1 MSTKAI
7 KVFRMLLLGLLLLG
21 AASVVR
27 AQTTPLSDLD
37 ALRYIASHPDLIAAF
52 GPDAA
57 KGRSHYETWG
67 IKEGRKITFNP
78 LNYIASHPDLIA
90 AFGADAAKGVRHYIQ
105 NGHAE
110 RRQIT
115 FDPNRYMASY
125 PDLIQAFA
133 GDETKAARHY
143 IEWGYKEQRQTTFS
157 DLSALQ
163 YIASFTDL
171 MQAFG
176 TDVIAGIR
184 HYVTA
189 GYREGR
195 KITFDAL
202 AYIASYGDLIAA
214 FGTNALSGV
223 QHYINWGFRE
233 GRQVVFDA
241 LGYLSRYT
249 DLQQA
254 FGSDTVAA
262 TKHYINWGFREGRTY
277 SLTVS
282 VKVTGPGTASTSRV
296 FINPGERASV
306 TLSPAE
312 GGYLA
317 SVSGCGGS
325 LRGKVFTTN
334 PVIAACEINATF
346 RSAVGSI
353 QGRIAAFD
361 PALPAYVTVVSAA
374 DDSVLVSA
382 PVDSSGSF
390 SIDGLD
396 DRKDY
401 IVEFEQQGVAPAGAV
416 VDYGSNRRVT
426 KNDESLVEQVLSF
439 FGIQFSERV
448 SPSAVVAQVGD
459 RVTFDTSK
467 VKGLSENEFY
477 FKWES
482 NETVSGLEVSSYVPQ
497 PIKVDPIPLD
507 VKVGDPQAA
516 VRLAEEYGILLL
528 DPANGESSSSTQLK
542 WTSEYA
548 DRLLQLLKIMPLP
561 VASESVRG
569 WSKLTY
575 VELVNSE
582 LENDLAKVSGV
593 NYLGGRIRI
602 SRAAFTYATPQ
613 LARVEGKRGIF
624 FSNRLFRVVLR
635 IVTQDGTRRDVVR
648 DLMKQRYGITVATDD
663 NDALLI
669 VPATCS
675 TEIPSDCLDAEW
687 KVFNPEEFFDLLSI
701 LEEFPE
707 GMRDLSQPGKA
718 IGLRHLLRRRDG
730 VPHPLYPQAPAVA
743 WPEFGYAEFM
753 ESGFRGTRSNR
764 HSLIVHEKAHFIW
777 AGLLSSAQRYDWLR
791 LSGWHRV
798 PKLESGTDVKTVGKC
813 DQWQSN
819 PNQWIPPNVL
829 DSDAEFVGAVRHD
842 DDQTDTV
849 ALKRDWASCSS
860 VQFVSDYAAK
870 VNPNE
875 DFAESVSAFLLN
887 PDLLRSRALPKYEF
901 IRDRLMQGS
910 IYLSKIRQDLTFEV
924 FNLYPD
930 YTYPGKIKS
939 VEIKVTGGPNDD
951 KTATFRIALHVSE
964 NCDSKKNPG
973 CFQGASR
980 GGFRVF
986 SRVNTFY
993 DVGLSPVTPAG
1004 DVLEGTLTLSKYAAS
1019 GWWQVV
1025 SIVLFDAV
1033 GTTRIS
1039 KQSSKDF
1046 GWKMYVNNPLEDLAP
1061 PSYIKNSLK
1070 LELLKVGDTGASS
1083 NISGDERELL
1093 ISWRVKEINQMGGG
1107 SPCYSAL
1114 SFDDVFNSTS
1124 NGQRI
1129 YKNSSESYGPAS
1141 LLAQPQSDGATHT
1154 CHSRHKVTRFWTSGA
1169 YYIPFIEFVDIARQG
1184 TPVRFSFRGKDPTI
1198 ESAPEIPI
1206 SSTNSDG
1213 VPPVLNIAACKTDD
1227 LTEKCLR
1234 VVAKPTNPQNPDGET
1249 VVDIYYW
1256 AYEDQPLSNAS
1267 GFDGGMFH
1275 LRDPLGKTFQFY
1287 LDSGTA
1293 AGVIDRSPP
1302 RLIDGAVYFACPK
1315 VAPADCTSVTQ
1326 VQYQARVI
1334 LPKGSV
1340 PGMWGLYDFRLT
1352 DKARNARDYDF
1363 TELVRFTPLGSGDD
1377 ERVSAF
1383 GDGASGNPFIFDVA
1397 GEGSKPPSISAV
1409 VISSARDA
1417 LFAGISTTSNWISS
1431 AFAWMTNGIIRA
1443 ANWVQG
1449 GVRSGVSLGRF
1460 EFGVESNDSASASR
1474 RREGLNSS
1482 EAATDEVDVVSIA
1495 EDPLTGSRYQVIRE
1509 EKLDSDRQQG
1519 WKLQY
1524 RSSTDTLFV
1533 SKALPDTAEVL
1544 WRAPRSANALPTT
1557 AWTQVCSDRVWSVQD
1572 GYQVLFHVGDRSL
1585 SDLRPGQ
1592 LWVNSQTEVTVI
1604 QNIRCAFGGAVWVE
1618 GYAFGA
1624 NDREPLLR
1632 NERVTASRF
1641 VFGLNRYGVV
1651 TKRDVNSAPFDVVGL
1666 CAAPANEQ
1674 QMFCSEAKK
1683 AVGW

>member
-1 MSTKAI
+1 MVA
-7 KVFRMLLLGLLLLG
+7 
-21 AASVVR
+21 
-27 AQTTPLSDLD
+27 
-37 ALRYIASHPDLIAAF
+37 
-52 GPDAA
+52 
-57 KGRSHYETWG
+57 
-67 IKEGRKITFNP
+67 N
-78 LNYIASHPDLIA
+78 
-90 AFGADAAKGVRHYIQ
+90 
-105 NGHAE
+105 
-110 RRQIT
+110 QI
-115 FDPNRYMASY
+115 
-125 PDLIQAFA
+125 
-133 GDETKAARHY
+133 
-143 IEWGYKEQRQTTFS
+143 
-157 DLSALQ
+157 
-163 YIASFTDL
+163 
-171 MQAFG
+171 
-176 TDVIAGIR
+176 
-184 HYVTA
+184 
-189 GYREGR
+189 
-195 KITFDAL
+195 
-202 AYIASYGDLIAA
+202 
-214 FGTNALSGV
+214 
-223 QHYINWGFRE
+223 
-233 GRQVVFDA
+233 
-241 LGYLSRYT
+241 
-249 DLQQA
+249 
-254 FGSDTVAA
+254 
-262 TKHYINWGFREGRTY
+262 
-277 SLTVS
+277 SLTVFIS
-282 VKVTGPGTASTSRV
+282 LILLTLASCGGGGGGSGGGSGGSNNPPPTQSFTVTASAGTGGAISPASTNVTSGGSTTFTVTANTGYEIGEVTGCAGSLSGSTYTTGAVTAACTVNATFKLKKYTVTASSGTGGSISPATASV
-296 FINPGERASV
+296 DHGTTTAFTVTPQSDYIIASV
-306 TLSPAE
+306 T
-312 GGYLA
+312 
-317 SVSGCGGS
+317 GCGGS
-325 LRGKVFTTN
+325 LNGSTYTTGAVTAACAVNASFLKKVATTAIAGVWTGTDTSR
-334 PVIAACEINATF
+334 PAYITVTSESDDSFLRVVPIAA
-346 RSAVGSI
+346 
-353 QGRIAAFD
+353 D
-361 PALPAYVTVVSAA
+361 
-374 DDSVLVSA
+374 
-382 PVDSSGSF
+382 GSF
-390 SIDGLD
+390 TLTGLD
-396 DRKDY
+396 ASRKY
-401 IVEFEQQGVAPAGAV
+401 IVEPEQSG
-416 VDYGSNRRVT
+416 T
-426 KNDESLVEQVLSF
+426 
-439 FGIQFSERV
+439 RV
-448 SPSAVVAQVGD
+448 STSSRVNTQSSNEDERIVAASAITTSTSFVTVSPGEY
-459 RVTFDTSK
+459 VTFDGIK
-467 VKGLSENEFY
+467 VAGLSEGEFVY
-477 FKWES
+477 RWEGNPS
-482 NETVSGLEVSSYVPQ
+482 ASGAEYSSYVPA
-497 PIKVDPIPLD
+497 PIKVDLIPSD

-516 VRLAEEYGILLL
+516 VRLAEEYGILLV
-528 DPANGESSSSTQLK
+528 DPADGESSSAAQLK

-561 VASESVRG
+561 IASESVRG

-602 SRAAFTYATPQ
+602 SSAAFTYATPQ

-635 IVTQDGTRRDVVR
+635 IATQDGTRRDVVR
-648 DLMKQRYGITVATDD
+648 DLMRQRYGITVATDD

-687 KVFNPEEFFDLLSI
+687 RVFNPEEFFDLLSI

-707 GMRDLSQPGKA
+707 GMRDFSQPGKA

-743 WPEFGYAEFM
+743 WPELGYAEFM

-791 LSGWHRV
+791 LSGWYRV
-798 PKLESGTDVKTVGKC
+798 PKLEAGTDVKTVGKC
-813 DQWQSN
+813 DQWQSS

-829 DSDAEFVGAVRHD
+829 DSDAEFAGAVRHD
-842 DDQTDTV
+842 DNQTDTA
-849 ALKRDWASCSS
+849 ALKRDWASCST

-939 VEIKVTGGPNDD
+939 IEIKVTGGPNED
-951 KTATFRIALHVSE
+951 KRATFRIALHVSE

-986 SRVNTFY
+986 SRVNTWY

-1004 DVLEGTLTLSKYAAS
+1004 DVLEGTLTLSKHAAS

-1033 GTTRIS
+1033 GNTRIS

-1046 GWKMYVNNPLEDLAP
+1046 GWKMYVNNPLEDLTP
-1061 PSYIKNSLK
+1061 PSYIKSSLK

-1129 YKNSSESYGPAS
+1129 YKNSSENYGPAS
-1141 LLAQPQSDGATHT
+1141 LLGQPQPDGATHT
-1154 CHSRHKVTRFWTSGA
+1154 CQSRHKVTRFWTSGA

-1198 ESAPEIPI
+1198 ESAPEITI

-1256 AYEDQPLSNAS
+1256 AYEDQPLGNAS
-1267 GFDGGMFH
+1267 GFDGGYLN
-1275 LRDPLGKTFQFY
+1275 LRDPLGKTFGFY
-1287 LDSGTA
+1287 LDSNTA
-1293 AGVIDRSPP
+1293 SGVVDRSPL
-1302 RLIDGAVYFACPK
+1302 RLIDGAVYFTCPK
-1315 VAPADCTSVTQ
+1315 IAPPDCNAITQ

-1334 LPKGSV
+1334 LPKGSA
-1340 PGMWGLYDFRLT
+1340 PGTWGMYSMSIG
-1352 DKARNARDYDF
+1352 DKVRAVRDYDF
-1363 TELVRFTPLGSGDD
+1363 TELFRFTPSSTGDD

-1383 GDGASGNPFIFDVA
+1383 GDSASGNPFTFEVA
-1397 GEGSKPPSISAV
+1397 GVGSKPSISSV
-1409 VISSARDA
+1409 VISSAQDA
-1417 LFAGISTTSNWISS
+1417 LSTVISTVGHWVSKAASWI
-1431 AFAWMTNGIIRA
+1431 TNGVTRVA
-1443 ANWVQG
+1443 TWVQG
-1449 GVRSGVSLGRF
+1449 GVQSGLHLSRADLGF
-1460 EFGVESNDSASASR
+1460 EGNDAVTTNRKGEASR
-1474 RREGLNSS
+1474 SSNSATAEG
-1482 EAATDEVDVVSIA
+1482 DVISIA
-1495 EDPLTGSRYQVIRE
+1495 EDPLTGSRYQILRE
-1509 EKLDSDRQQG
+1509 EKLGSDRQQG
-1519 WKLQY
+1519 WKLEY
-1524 RSSTDTLFV
+1524 RSSTDMLFA
-1533 SKALPDTAEVL
+1533 SKTLPDTSEVL
-1544 WRAPRSANALPTT
+1544 WKAPRSPNALPTT
-1557 AWTQVCSDRVWSVQD
+1557 AWTQVCSDRVWSAQD
-1572 GYQVLFHVGDRSL
+1572 GYQMLFHVGDRAL

-1604 QNIRCAFGGAVWVE
+1604 EDMRCAFGGAIWVE

-1632 NERVTASRF
+1632 GERITASRF
-1641 VFGLNRYGVV
+1641 GFALDRFGAVSKREV
-1651 TKRDVNSAPFDVVGL
+1651 TTANFEVPKF
-1666 CAAPANEQ
+1666 CAEPANEQ
-1674 QMFCSEAKK
+1674 LMFCAAAKK